1 MWNQSRAISG
11 VTAGGD
17 RAQYLELSEEDC
29 RLLTAAGLKLE
40 KGLDPRDVYCLQ
52 VLPYYDGTPLQV
64 LRLLEEA
71 RRHRGGSFIGSS
83 SSKLRLR
90 WGGRESETVETLSVR
105 KKLEDD
111 AESSDAIEGGLAP
124 VIQVHVTVP
133 APPTR
138 LTYASDLQVGPTEDE
153 SEIHDADV
161 RTELLFDDI
170 DASSDD
176 DMLADD
182 GDEDGQACCEVPT
195 ALEPLWDALQR
206 TSSRFHSAWQEV
218 LLAIT
223 AIVLD
228 DPVEMDRSRVLGMIE
243 KYDKLISLHAES
255 PRNMA
260 ILFVRR
266 STLLA
271 ALRRY
276 DAALR
281 DAEKVIELCPFL
293 TVLTHSNKASHMISI
308 PKRSSMH

>member
-1 MWNQSRAISG
+1 MWNQSRAISS
-11 VTAGGD
+11 VPAGGD

-124 VIQVHVTVP
+124 VIQVHV
-133 APPTR
+133 
-138 LTYASDLQVGPTEDE
+138 VGPTEDE

-206 TSSRFHSAWQEV
+206 TSSRFHSAWQEAMKV
-218 LLAIT
+218 T
-223 AIVLD
+223 TT
-228 DPVEMDRSRVLGMIE
+228 SRM
-243 KYDKLISLHAES
+243 KKMSA
-255 PRNMA
+255 P
-260 ILFVRR
+260 
-266 STLLA
+266 
-271 ALRRY
+271 
-276 DAALR
+276 
-281 DAEKVIELCPFL
+281 
-293 TVLTHSNKASHMISI
+293 
-308 PKRSSMH
+308 